1 MASNCR
7 VELPSP
13 PQRRRARPKAKVST
27 SNSQHDGSPNGEGSL
42 ASRPSWQ
49 RSHLSVSLTQETSK
63 LRKDLS
69 KIIVLDVISGQTTD
83 DILLEFL
90 LGALNT
96 PRVDAVYEFRG
107 NSFLAT
113 LNSEEEALKASKI
126 GDLSLPSEMGPCV
139 FSISPWSADIRSV
152 RFGVRS
158 GPCLD
163 VVGAGGHIT
172 TYRRVGGDT

>member
-96 PRVDAVYEFRG
+96 PPGWMQFM
-107 NSFLAT
+107 
-113 LNSEEEALKASKI
+113 NSEVILFWPHLIVKKKHLRQAKLE
-126 GDLSLPSEMGPCV
+126 
-139 FSISPWSADIRSV
+139 
-152 RFGVRS
+152 
-158 GPCLD
+158 
-163 VVGAGGHIT
+163 T
-172 TYRRVGGDT
+172 